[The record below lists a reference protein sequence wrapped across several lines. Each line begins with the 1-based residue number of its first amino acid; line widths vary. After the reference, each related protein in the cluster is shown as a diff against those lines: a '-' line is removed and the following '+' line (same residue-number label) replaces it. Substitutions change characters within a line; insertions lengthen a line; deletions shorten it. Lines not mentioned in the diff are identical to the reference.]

1 MSDCRQAGKAVYDR
15 PENRCEIRICFTDAD
30 ELEFFL
36 PIALLDRHISH
47 FEVDGVKYERVDER
61 EDE

>member
-15 PENRCEIRICFTDAD
+15 PENRAEIRVCFTDAD
-30 ELEFFL
+30 ELEYFL